1 MAIVKFI
8 NNNATLKTTLN
19 YIMKEKKTENK
30 LIAGKDC
37 IAENALEEMNAIKK
51 QYNKYR
57 KGRDKIHFIQSF
69 SPKDNITPELA
80 NEIGMKMAEIFQRL
94 SSSCCNPYR

>member
-19 YIMKEKKTENK
+19 YIMKEEKTENK

-51 QYNKYR
+51 QYNK
-57 KGRDKIHFIQSF
+57 
-69 SPKDNITPELA
+69 
-80 NEIGMKMAEIFQRL
+80 
-94 SSSCCNPYR
+94 

>member
-19 YIMKEKKTENK
+19 YIMKEEKTENK

-51 QYNKYR
+51 QYCLLYTSPSP
-57 KGRDKIHFIQSF
+57 RDEQ
-69 SPKDNITPELA
+69 
-80 NEIGMKMAEIFQRL
+80 
-94 SSSCCNPYR
+94 

>member
-1 MAIVKFI
+1 MAIVMFI
-8 NNNATLKTTLN
+8 NKNATLKTTLN
-19 YIMKEKKTENK
+19 YIMKEEKTENK

-57 KGRDKIHFIQSF
+57 RRYVLRLQ
-69 SPKDNITPELA
+69 
-80 NEIGMKMAEIFQRL
+80 IFDEHHNTGH
-94 SSSCCNPYR
+94 CNRYWHICI

>member
-19 YIMKEKKTENK
+19 YIMKEEKTENK

-37 IAENALEEMNAIKK
+37 IAENALE
-51 QYNKYR
+51 
-57 KGRDKIHFIQSF
+57 
-69 SPKDNITPELA
+69 
-80 NEIGMKMAEIFQRL
+80 
-94 SSSCCNPYR
+94 